1 MPVDMK
7 PLVYESK
14 LIDGVIAYQPTKFED
29 DRGINFTYWSQ
40 DQYLPKRK
48 PFCLHKHITFCQS
61 KISISYKNVLR
72 GLHTDK
78 YTWKYI
84 NCLYGEIQLILV
96 DGRKKSN
103 TYGKHTSYYLT
114 DKNLFCILV
123 PPKVF
128 NAHLVLSNKAIFNYQ
143 WSEYYNGP
151 EDQETLFWNDPEL
164 NLPWLKKEGLILSD
178 RDKNGKN
185 FKDINL

>member
-1 MPVDMK
+1 MPVNIQLSIFK
-7 PLVYESK
+7 SK
-14 LIDGVIAYQPTKFED
+14 LIDGVVVYQPTIFKD
-29 DRGINFTYWSQ
+29 NRGINFTYWSE
-40 DQYLPKRK
+40 DQYFPQ
-48 PFCLHKHITFCQS
+48 HITFCQS

-72 GLHTDK
+72 GLHADK

-96 DGRKKSN
+96 DGDKKRK
-103 TYGKHTSYYLT
+103 TYGNYTSYCLT
-114 DKNLFCILV
+114 DKNLFCVLV

-164 NLPWLKKEGLILSD
+164 NLPWLKKEDLILSD
-178 RDKNGKN
+178 RDKCGKL